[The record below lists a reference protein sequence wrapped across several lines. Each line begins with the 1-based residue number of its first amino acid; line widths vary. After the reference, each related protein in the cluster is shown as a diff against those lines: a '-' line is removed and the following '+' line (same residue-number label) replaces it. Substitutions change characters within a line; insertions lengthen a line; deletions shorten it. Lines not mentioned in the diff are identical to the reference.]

1 MYKPDFIQTWLDSVA
16 VSHSGAK
23 STESLYRREFE
34 TFLKFIDATPE
45 GILKEYEELPERKF
59 KQKYAQFLRAWISQ
73 LMRGGYSP
81 GSVGCFMIAVKS
93 FFKYND
99 LPLSFVAPIR
109 KRVSFHNRDLT
120 KEEIVQ
126 ILGISTP
133 REKAFFSIM
142 AQSGLRPTTL
152 CMLKL
157 KNVEPDFS
165 QGKIPCMVKVPEE
178 DTKGKFHS
186 YFTFIGEES
195 VRLLKDYLNTRRNL
209 TPENYLFVNQG
220 SEHPMIHNTLSS
232 MFRKAVRLLK
242 DKGVMTYEQKKANRP
257 AEVRLYNLR
266 KWFRKMAIQAGFENV
281 EFWMGHTG
289 PGVDEAYRPKDPEFY
304 RQIYAEKAMP
314 FLRLETSTPTETE
327 KTIEKQAAEIKELKE
342 ALALIP
348 QDVKKENED
357 LKQRISQTEQKLA
370 DLENLLR
377 KTLGELRT

>member
-16 VSHSGAK
+16 ISHSGAK
-23 STESLYRREFE
+23 TTETLYRYEFE

-45 GILKEYEELPERKF
+45 AILKDYEELPEKRF
-59 KQKYAQFLRAWISQ
+59 KQKYAQFLRAWISH
-73 LMRGGYSP
+73 LMRSEYSP
-81 GSVGCFMIAVKS
+81 GSVASFMIAVKS
-93 FFKYND
+93 FFKHND

-109 KRVSFHNRDLT
+109 KRVSFHNRDIS
-120 KEEIVQ
+120 KEEILQV
-126 ILGISTP
+126 LGISAP
-133 REKAFFSIM
+133 REKAFFNIM

-157 KNVEPDFS
+157 KNLEPDFS
-165 QGKIPCMVKVPEE
+165 QGKIPLMIKVPEE
-178 DTKGKFHS
+178 DTKGKFHA

-220 SEHPMIHNTLSS
+220 SEQPMIYNTVSS

-242 DKGVMTYEQKKANRP
+242 DKGVMNYEQKKADRP

-327 KTIEKQAAEIKELKE
+327 KTIEKQAGEIKELRE
-342 ALALIP
+342 TLALI
-348 QDVKKENED
+348 QKKFGDMEKHLSEVKKA
-357 LKQRISQTEQKLA
+357 TE
-370 DLENLLR
+370 
-377 KTLGELRT
+377 T